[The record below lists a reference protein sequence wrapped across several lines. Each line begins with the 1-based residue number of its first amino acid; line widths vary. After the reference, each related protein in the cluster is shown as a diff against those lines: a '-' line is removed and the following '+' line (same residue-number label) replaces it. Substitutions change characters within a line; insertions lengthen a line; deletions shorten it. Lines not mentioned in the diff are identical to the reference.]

1 MDRSKVTRREFLR
14 SLGIAAGAATLAGCA
29 PQVVKETV
37 IVEKPVE
44 KIVEKVVKE
53 TVIVEGTPQVV
64 EKVITV
70 AAPPAEPVTVTFW
83 HVWGGTRTPLLREV
97 LDNFEALNPG
107 IKVEDTVQDGKTDTQ
122 KILTA
127 MAAGSPPDLAM
138 THTWDVPMWAYKKS
152 VIPLDGY
159 VAKDGIDLYDVFYP
173 AAVDG
178 CTFDGKLTQL
188 PFKLPTP
195 LMMFYN
201 KEIWAAKGLT
211 ENDIPK
217 TWAELEDICDVLL
230 EMSGDVIDLLPFDIC
245 PVCGIGKENAFTSF
259 LFTNNGYVTNDA
271 ATEVAFDG
279 EEGMQ
284 TLEWMLKLGEKF
296 GGYDNVQKQFGATY
310 AETRPAFYAGK
321 MAMMMDGLW
330 FHSMQMQEAPEM
342 EMGVFALPVN
352 QDNPDAKLGWSLAYG
367 IPGYMMCKGA
377 AHPDEAWPALWW
389 MTGGEGMCQFFAMQK
404 RVSPQKKCNENPE
417 LSVGSPFFDFFME
430 LNSMTEGR
438 QSSPAFPKVFQAMLQ
453 MEEQVLLKK
462 MSPAEAMTKYAAQ
475 AQEAL
480 DHAYD

>member
-152 VIPLDGY
+152 VIPTVGRLRCKGWHRSLRCVLSSGCGRLHLRRQAHAATVQASHPLD
-159 VAKDGIDLYDVFYP
+159 
-173 AAVDG
+173 
-178 CTFDGKLTQL
+178 
-188 PFKLPTP
+188 
-195 LMMFYN
+195 
-201 KEIWAAKGLT
+201 
-211 ENDIPK
+211 
-217 TWAELEDICDVLL
+217 DVLQQ
-230 EMSGDVIDLLPFDIC
+230 GDLGC
-245 PVCGIGKENAFTSF
+245 
-259 LFTNNGYVTNDA
+259 
-271 ATEVAFDG
+271 
-279 EEGMQ
+279 EG
-284 TLEWMLKLGEKF
+284 LG
-296 GGYDNVQKQFGATY
+296 
-310 AETRPAFYAGK
+310 
-321 MAMMMDGLW
+321 
-330 FHSMQMQEAPEM
+330 
-342 EMGVFALPVN
+342 
-352 QDNPDAKLGWSLAYG
+352 
-367 IPGYMMCKGA
+367 
-377 AHPDEAWPALWW
+377 
-389 MTGGEGMCQFFAMQK
+389 
-404 RVSPQKKCNENPE
+404 
-417 LSVGSPFFDFFME
+417 
-430 LNSMTEGR
+430 
-438 QSSPAFPKVFQAMLQ
+438 
-453 MEEQVLLKK
+453 
-462 MSPAEAMTKYAAQ
+462 
-475 AQEAL
+475 
-480 DHAYD
+480 